1 MTPDLRLGVEL
12 SLASTAYDIEGLRLV
27 VREAVEAGFHRQ
39 LAETLLD
46 RLAERIEIV
55 RESLGHGSEARVA
68 CTAPIEVC

>member
-12 SLASTAYDIEGLRLV
+12 SLAATAYDIEGLRMV
-27 VREAVEAGFHRQ
+27 IREAIEGGFHLE

-46 RLAERIEIV
+46 RVAERVELV
-55 RESLGHGSEARVA
+55 RGSLGPASEARIA